1 MELSNKKI
9 TDKTNNSDE
18 LQITTTTKKLC
29 WAKETR
35 HKRAHTVVMSPLKQ
49 GSRRG
54 KTN

>member
-29 WAKETR
+29 WAKEAR